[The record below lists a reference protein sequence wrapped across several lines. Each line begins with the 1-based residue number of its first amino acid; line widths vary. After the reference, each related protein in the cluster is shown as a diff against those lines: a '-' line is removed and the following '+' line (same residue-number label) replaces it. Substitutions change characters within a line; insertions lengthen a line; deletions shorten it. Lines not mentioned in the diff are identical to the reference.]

1 MKNSLLTIASS
12 IVILSACENTA
23 ETQSKNTI
31 KEFTNYVDSIKKV
44 SPEYTNAYW

>member
-31 KEFTNYVDSIKKV
+31 KELQIMLILLRK
-44 SPEYTNAYW
+44 